1 MSSQRNR
8 LTSQANRGLIT
19 DIQTPSGPSEIGI
32 NVGGVAFT
40 IAAAIQIEIALAV
53 VALFEGVV
61 RGVGGGSCKS
71 AVDGRGQE
79 ED

>member
-1 MSSQRNR
+1 MSSQRSR
-8 LTSQANRGLIT
+8 LTGQSNCGLIT
-19 DIQTPSGPSEIGI
+19 DVQTSGGASEIGI

-40 IAAAIQIEIALAV
+40 VAAAIQIEIALTV

-61 RGVGGGSCKS
+61 RGVRGGSCEG